1 MEKPVLIFDH
11 DGTLHDSMYIFG
23 PAVHAGERW
32 AEEQGYDIKPVDD
45 EVIKSCLG
53 LNKPDMWGTFG
64 YGLDP
69 DVLEEMIGHV
79 YEEMDRILKAGEA
92 RWFNGTQEML
102 DVLKAQGFHMAILS
116 NCEIKLADFYWNYF
130 KMEKWIDKFYD
141 CESYGFAPKT
151 EIIKQILKDFNGKG
165 IMIGDR
171 DSDLECAR
179 AGGVPFIGCAYGF
192 GKPGELDGADAV
204 AYSVRDI
211 PEKVNELMGK
221 IR

>member
-32 AEEQGYDIKPVDD
+32 AKEQGYDIEPVKD
-45 EVIKSCLG
+45 EVIASCLG

-64 YGLDP
+64 YGLAP

-79 YEEMDRILKAGEA
+79 YEEMDRILKAGGA
-92 RWFNGTQEML
+92 RWFSGTQEML
-102 DVLKAQGFHMAILS
+102 DTLKAQGFHMAILS
-116 NCEIKLADFYWNYF
+116 NCEIKLAEFYWNYF
-130 KMEKWIDKFYD
+130 KMENWIDKFYD

-151 EIIKQILKDFNGKG
+151 EIIKEILKDFNGKG

-179 AGGVPFIGCAYGF
+179 AGKIPFIGCSYGF
-192 GKPGELDGADAV
+192 GKPEELEGADAI
-204 AYSVRDI
+204 ADSVMDI
-211 PEKVNELMGK
+211 PKKVNELLGNME
-221 IR
+221 